1 MERSLK
7 LLSREMTVTRL
18 IILAGLVFLLFYNW
32 AFFQKVVEIYPLTTK
47 NAGFLASLALML
59 WAFFVFLMSLVC
71 YRRTVKPVLV
81 FFLLLSS
88 FAAYFMDTYGVII
101 DDSMLRNVM
110 KTDLNESLDLLS
122 LRMILYFLLLGL
134 LPVVLVM
141 AVRLRPQSLRQAVK
155 QRLLLSLGSLF
166 TGVAL
171 IFAFGSTYAS
181 FFREHKPLRYYT
193 NPSYYIYSTIKVA
206 RQELAAPP
214 GDSRRIAED
223 AHLPE
228 EHPHKELL
236 IFVLGETA
244 RYDRFSLNGYE
255 RETNPLLKKEEIY
268 AFSNFWSC
276 GTSTAV
282 SVPCMFSIYDKD
294 SYSESAVQS
303 TENILD
309 VLKREGVEILW
320 RDNNSDSKGVALRVP
335 YENFKGPDKN
345 PECDTECRDIGM
357 LSGLQEYID
366 SHADSE
372 MLIVLH
378 AMGNH
383 GPAYYKRY
391 PESFEKFTPVC
402 KTNQLE
408 ECSRDEIDNAYDNA
422 ILYTD
427 YFLSEVIALLK
438 RNSERFET
446 GMIYISDHGES
457 LGEHGLYLHGM
468 PYMLSPEA
476 QRHVP
481 AFMWFGESY
490 DEIDRAAVTSR
501 LDRKYSHDNLFHTI
515 LGLLEIETSEYDRE
529 MDIVFGP

>member
-1 MERSLK
+1 MK

-122 LRMILYFLLLGL
+122 LRMVLYFFLLGL

-206 RQELAAPP
+206 RQELDPAHCAFGLAQFIQIVFLGIAGVQPLADTLDTGDTVLDDAGNPALYHIGGCAAVD
-214 GDSRRIAED
+214 GI
-223 AHLPE
+223 
-228 EHPHKELL
+228 
-236 IFVLGETA
+236 
-244 RYDRFSLNGYE
+244 DRHH
-255 RETNPLLKKEEIY
+255 RWI
-268 AFSNFWSC
+268 
-276 GTSTAV
+276 
-282 SVPCMFSIYDKD
+282 
-294 SYSESAVQS
+294 
-303 TENILD
+303 D
-309 VLKREGVEILW
+309 V
-320 RDNNSDSKGVALRVP
+320 RV
-335 YENFKGPDKN
+335 F
-345 PECDTECRDIGM
+345 
-357 LSGLQEYID
+357 
-366 SHADSE
+366 
-372 MLIVLH
+372 
-378 AMGNH
+378 
-383 GPAYYKRY
+383 
-391 PESFEKFTPVC
+391 
-402 KTNQLE
+402 
-408 ECSRDEIDNAYDNA
+408 
-422 ILYTD
+422 
-427 YFLSEVIALLK
+427 
-438 RNSERFET
+438 
-446 GMIYISDHGES
+446 
-457 LGEHGLYLHGM
+457 
-468 PYMLSPEA
+468 A
-476 QRHVP
+476 QRQAIEGHQ
-481 AFMWFGESY
+481 AES
-490 DEIDRAAVTSR
+490 DQQQRHHR
-501 LDRKYSHDNLFHTI
+501 
-515 LGLLEIETSEYDRE
+515 G
-529 MDIVFGP
+529 

>member
-1 MERSLK
+1 
-7 LLSREMTVTRL
+7 
-18 IILAGLVFLLFYNW
+18 
-32 AFFQKVVEIYPLTTK
+32 
-47 NAGFLASLALML
+47 
-59 WAFFVFLMSLVC
+59 
-71 YRRTVKPVLV
+71 
-81 FFLLLSS
+81 
-88 FAAYFMDTYGVII
+88 
-101 DDSMLRNVM
+101 
-110 KTDLNESLDLLS
+110 
-122 LRMILYFLLLGL
+122 
-134 LPVVLVM
+134 
-141 AVRLRPQSLRQAVK
+141 
-155 QRLLLSLGSLF
+155 
-166 TGVAL
+166 
-171 IFAFGSTYAS
+171 
-181 FFREHKPLRYYT
+181 
-193 NPSYYIYSTIKVA
+193 
-206 RQELAAPP
+206 
-214 GDSRRIAED
+214 
-223 AHLPE
+223 
-228 EHPHKELL
+228 
-236 IFVLGETA
+236 
-244 RYDRFSLNGYE
+244 
-255 RETNPLLKKEEIY
+255 
-268 AFSNFWSC
+268 
-276 GTSTAV
+276 
-282 SVPCMFSIYDKD
+282 
-294 SYSESAVQS
+294 
-303 TENILD
+303 
-309 VLKREGVEILW
+309 
-320 RDNNSDSKGVALRVP
+320 
-335 YENFKGPDKN
+335 
-345 PECDTECRDIGM
+345 M

-391 PESFEKFTPVC
+391 PESFEKFAPVC